1 MTPRAVAALWERCHL
16 LAFDEARSLHDSQ
29 KPNTSHPNSLQ
40 RVLLC
45 KHQHAFDAQAW
56 LYLNEA
62 MDLVAE
68 RRPHL
73 VIYQAGMDPHSNDP
87 LSRSKMSGEF
97 LAKRDEFVMETLLS
111 LTIPFFFV
119 LAGGYQEPMEEKLV
133 PLHVRTFEIAAKLK
147 HRAAVRSDH

>member
-1 MTPRAVAALWERCHL
+1 MTPRAVATQQERRRL
-16 LAFDEARSLHDSQ
+16 LAFDKARSLHDSQ

-40 RVLLC
+40 LVLLR

-56 LYLNEA
+56 IYLNEA
-62 MDLVAE
+62 MDLILE

-73 VIYQAGMDPHSNDP
+73 VIYQAGMDPHRNDP

-111 LTIPFFFV
+111 LAIPFFFV
-119 LAGGYQEPMEEKLV
+119 LAGGSQEPMEEKLV